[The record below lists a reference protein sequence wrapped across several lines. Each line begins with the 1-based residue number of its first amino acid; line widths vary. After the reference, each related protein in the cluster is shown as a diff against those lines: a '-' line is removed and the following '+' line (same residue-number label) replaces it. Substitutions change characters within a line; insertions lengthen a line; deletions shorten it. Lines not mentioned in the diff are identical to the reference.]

1 MSIFTTKISDIIN
14 SVYQSIYI
22 LNNIDNIDIDELS
35 EDVNKNN
42 INELSREKI
51 IEHISDKKNDII
63 KPANNDIK
71 PVKHNDSNKPIDIN
85 KPNKIDKLNSA
96 KDIKVNDSNREIDK
110 EVIKEINNQI
120 NKQNNKLINYQN
132 NKNLDKNII
141 NLGDKVVNEVGNRQK
156 IISVEDGGNDDII
169 DFNLL

>member
-22 LNNIDNIDIDELS
+22 LNNIDNIDINELS

-51 IEHISDKKNDII
+51 IEHISDKKD
-63 KPANNDIK
+63 DIK
-71 PVKHNDSNKPIDIN
+71 LVDIN
-85 KPNKIDKLNSA
+85 KQINIDKVHEA
-96 KDIKVNDSNREIDK
+96 KDIKVNDSNKEIDK
-110 EVIKEINNQI
+110 EMIKEINNEI
-120 NKQNNKLINYQN
+120 NKQNDKLMNYQH
-132 NKNLDKNII
+132 NKNIDKII
-141 NLGDKVVNEVGNRQK
+141 NQAENRQK
-156 IISVEDGGNDDII
+156 IISVEDGGNNDII

>member
-1 MSIFTTKISDIIN
+1 MSIFTTKISDIVN
-14 SVYQSIYI
+14 SIYQSIYI

-71 PVKHNDSNKPIDIN
+71 PVDIN
-85 KPNKIDKLNSA
+85 KQNNINKVNEA

-110 EVIKEINNQI
+110 EVIKEMNNEI
-120 NKQNNKLINYQN
+120 NKQNDKLINYQN
-132 NKNLDKNII
+132 NKKLDKNIV

-156 IISVEDGGNDDII
+156 IISVEDGGNNDII

>member
-71 PVKHNDSNKPIDIN
+71 PVDIN
-85 KPNKIDKLNSA
+85 KQNNINKVNEA
-96 KDIKVNDSNREIDK
+96 KDIKVNDSNKEIDK
-110 EVIKEINNQI
+110 EVIKEMNNEI
-120 NKQNNKLINYQN
+120 NKQNDKLINYQN
-132 NKNLDKNII
+132 NKKLDKNIV
-141 NLGDKVVNEVGNRQK
+141 NLGDKVVYEVGNRQK

>member
-71 PVKHNDSNKPIDIN
+71 PVDIN
-85 KPNKIDKLNSA
+85 KQNNINKVNEA
-96 KDIKVNDSNREIDK
+96 KDIKVNDSNKEIDK
-110 EVIKEINNQI
+110 EVIKEMNNEI
-120 NKQNNKLINYQN
+120 NKQNDKLINYQN
-132 NKNLDKNII
+132 NKKLDKNIV
-141 NLGDKVVNEVGNRQK
+141 NLGDKVVNELGNRQK
-156 IISVEDGGNDDII
+156 IISVEDGGNNDII

>member
-51 IEHISDKKNDII
+51 IEHISDKKDDII

-71 PVKHNDSNKPIDIN
+71 PVDIN
-85 KPNKIDKLNSA
+85 KQTNINKVNEA
-96 KDIKVNDSNREIDK
+96 KDIKVNDSNKEIDK
-110 EVIKEINNQI
+110 EVIKEMNNEI
-120 NKQNNKLINYQN
+120 NKQNDKLINYQN
-132 NKNLDKNII
+132 NKKLDKNIV
-141 NLGDKVVNEVGNRQK
+141 NLGDKVVNELGNRQK

>member
-1 MSIFTTKISDIIN
+1 MSIFTTKISDIVN
-14 SVYQSIYI
+14 SIYQSIYI
-22 LNNIDNIDIDELS
+22 LNNIDNIDINELS

-42 INELSREKI
+42 ISELSREKI

-63 KPANNDIK
+63 KPDLKPAVK
-71 PVKHNDSNKPIDIN
+71 PVDIN
-85 KPNKIDKLNSA
+85 KKPIINKVNEA
-96 KDIKVNDSNREIDK
+96 KDIKVNDSNKEIDK

-132 NKNLDKNII
+132 NKMLYKNIV
-141 NLGDKVVNEVGNRQK
+141 NLGDKVVNELGNRQK
-156 IISVEDGGNDDII
+156 IISVEDGGNNDII

>member
-63 KPANNDIK
+63 KPINNDIK
-71 PVKHNDSNKPIDIN
+71 PVDIN
-85 KPNKIDKLNSA
+85 KQNNINKVNEA
-96 KDIKVNDSNREIDK
+96 KDIKVNDSNKEIDK
-110 EVIKEINNQI
+110 EVIKEMNNEI
-120 NKQNNKLINYQN
+120 NKQNDKLINYQN
-132 NKNLDKNII
+132 NKKLDKNIV

>member
-1 MSIFTTKISDIIN
+1 MSIFTTKISDIVN
-14 SVYQSIYI
+14 SIYQSIYI

-71 PVKHNDSNKPIDIN
+71 PVDIN
-85 KPNKIDKLNSA
+85 KQTNINKVNEA

-132 NKNLDKNII
+132 NKKLDKNIV

>member
-1 MSIFTTKISDIIN
+1 MSIFTTKISDIVN
-14 SVYQSIYI
+14 SIYQSIYI
-22 LNNIDNIDIDELS
+22 LNNIDNIDINELS

-71 PVKHNDSNKPIDIN
+71 PVDIN
-85 KPNKIDKLNSA
+85 KQTNINKVNEA
-96 KDIKVNDSNREIDK
+96 KDIKVNDSNKEIDK
-110 EVIKEINNQI
+110 EVIKEMSNEI
-120 NKQNNKLINYQN
+120 NKQNDKLINYQN
-132 NKNLDKNII
+132 NKKLDKNIV

>member
-71 PVKHNDSNKPIDIN
+71 PVDIN
-85 KPNKIDKLNSA
+85 KQTNINKVNEA
-96 KDIKVNDSNREIDK
+96 KDIKVNDSNKEIDK
-110 EVIKEINNQI
+110 EVIKEMNNEI
-120 NKQNNKLINYQN
+120 NKQNDKLINYQN
-132 NKNLDKNII
+132 NKKLDKNIV

-156 IISVEDGGNDDII
+156 IISVEDGGNNDII

>member
-71 PVKHNDSNKPIDIN
+71 PVDIN
-85 KPNKIDKLNSA
+85 KQTNINKVNEA
-96 KDIKVNDSNREIDK
+96 KDIKVNDSNKEIDK
-110 EVIKEINNQI
+110 EVIKEMNNEI
-120 NKQNNKLINYQN
+120 NKQNDKLINYQN
-132 NKNLDKNII
+132 NKMLDKNIV

-156 IISVEDGGNDDII
+156 IISVEDGGNNDII

>member
-71 PVKHNDSNKPIDIN
+71 PVDIKKQTNIN
-85 KPNKIDKLNSA
+85 KVNEA
-96 KDIKVNDSNREIDK
+96 KDIKVNDSNKEIDK
-110 EVIKEINNQI
+110 EVIKEMNNEI
-120 NKQNNKLINYQN
+120 NKQNDKLINYQN
-132 NKNLDKNII
+132 NKKLDKNIV
-141 NLGDKVVNEVGNRQK
+141 NLGDKVVNELGNRQK
-156 IISVEDGGNDDII
+156 IISVEDGGNNDII

>member
-51 IEHISDKKNDII
+51 IEHISDKKDDII

-71 PVKHNDSNKPIDIN
+71 PVDIN
-85 KPNKIDKLNSA
+85 KQNNINKVNEA
-96 KDIKVNDSNREIDK
+96 KDIKVNDSNKEIDK
-110 EVIKEINNQI
+110 EVIKEMNNEI
-120 NKQNNKLINYQN
+120 NKQNDKLINYQN
-132 NKNLDKNII
+132 NKKLDKNIV
-141 NLGDKVVNEVGNRQK
+141 NLGDKIVNELGNRQK

>member
-63 KPANNDIK
+63 KPVNNEIK
-71 PVKHNDSNKPIDIN
+71 PVDIN
-85 KPNKIDKLNSA
+85 KQTNINKVNEA
-96 KDIKVNDSNREIDK
+96 KDIKVNDSNKEIDK
-110 EVIKEINNQI
+110 EVIKEMNNEI
-120 NKQNNKLINYQN
+120 NKQNDKLINYQN
-132 NKNLDKNII
+132 NKKLDKNIV

-156 IISVEDGGNDDII
+156 IISVEDGRNDDII

>member
-51 IEHISDKKNDII
+51 IEHISDKKDDII

-71 PVKHNDSNKPIDIN
+71 LVDIN
-85 KPNKIDKLNSA
+85 KQTNINKVNEA
-96 KDIKVNDSNREIDK
+96 KDIKVNDSNKEIDK
-110 EVIKEINNQI
+110 EMIKEMNNEI
-120 NKQNNKLINYQN
+120 NKQNDKLINYQN
-132 NKNLDKNII
+132 NKKLDKNIV
-141 NLGDKVVNEVGNRQK
+141 NLGDKVVNELGNRQK
-156 IISVEDGGNDDII
+156 IISVEDGGNNDII

>member
-1 MSIFTTKISDIIN
+1 MSIFTTKISDIVN
-14 SVYQSIYI
+14 SIYQSIYI

-51 IEHISDKKNDII
+51 IEHISDKKDDII

-71 PVKHNDSNKPIDIN
+71 PVDIN
-85 KPNKIDKLNSA
+85 KQNNINKVNEA
-96 KDIKVNDSNREIDK
+96 KDIKVNDSNKEIDK
-110 EVIKEINNQI
+110 EVIKEMNNEI
-120 NKQNNKLINYQN
+120 NKQNDKLINYQN
-132 NKNLDKNII
+132 NKKLDKNII

-156 IISVEDGGNDDII
+156 IISVEDGGNNDII

>member
-63 KPANNDIK
+63 KP
-71 PVKHNDSNKPIDIN
+71 VDIN
-85 KPNKIDKLNSA
+85 KQNNINKVNEA
-96 KDIKVNDSNREIDK
+96 KDIKVNDSNKEIDK
-110 EVIKEINNQI
+110 EVIKEMNNEI
-120 NKQNNKLINYQN
+120 NKQNDKLINYQN
-132 NKNLDKNII
+132 NKKLDKNIV

-156 IISVEDGGNDDII
+156 IISVEDGGNNDII

>member
-51 IEHISDKKNDII
+51 IEHISDKKDDII

-71 PVKHNDSNKPIDIN
+71 PVD
-85 KPNKIDKLNSA
+85 
-96 KDIKVNDSNREIDK
+96 
-110 EVIKEINNQI
+110 I
-120 NKQNNKLINYQN
+120 NKQNDKLINYQN
-132 NKNLDKNII
+132 NKKLDKNIV

>member
-63 KPANNDIK
+63 KPVKQNDI
-71 PVKHNDSNKPIDIN
+71 NKPIDIN

-132 NKNLDKNII
+132 NKKLDKNII

-156 IISVEDGGNDDII
+156 IISVEDGGNNDII

>member
-42 INELSREKI
+42 ISELSREKI
-51 IEHISDKKNDII
+51 IEHISDKKDDII

-71 PVKHNDSNKPIDIN
+71 PVDIN
-85 KPNKIDKLNSA
+85 KQNNINKVNEA
-96 KDIKVNDSNREIDK
+96 KDIKVNDSNKEIDK
-110 EVIKEINNQI
+110 EVIKEMNNEI
-120 NKQNNKLINYQN
+120 NKQNDKLINYQN
-132 NKNLDKNII
+132 NKKLDKNIV

-156 IISVEDGGNDDII
+156 IISVEDGGNNDII

>member
-51 IEHISDKKNDII
+51 IEHISDKKDDII

-71 PVKHNDSNKPIDIN
+71 PVDIN
-85 KPNKIDKLNSA
+85 KQTNINKVNEA
-96 KDIKVNDSNREIDK
+96 KDIKVNDSNKEIDK
-110 EVIKEINNQI
+110 EVIKEMNNEI
-120 NKQNNKLINYQN
+120 NKQNDKLINYQN
-132 NKNLDKNII
+132 NKKLDKNIV
-141 NLGDKVVNEVGNRQK
+141 NLGDKIVNEVGNRQK
-156 IISVEDGGNDDII
+156 IISVEDGGNNDII

>member
-51 IEHISDKKNDII
+51 IEHISDKKDDII
-63 KPANNDIK
+63 KPANNEIK
-71 PVKHNDSNKPIDIN
+71 PVDIN
-85 KPNKIDKLNSA
+85 KQTNINKVNEA
-96 KDIKVNDSNREIDK
+96 KDIKVNDSNKEIDK
-110 EVIKEINNQI
+110 EVIKEMNNEI

-132 NKNLDKNII
+132 NKKLDKNII

-156 IISVEDGGNDDII
+156 IISVEDGGNNDII

>member
-51 IEHISDKKNDII
+51 IEHISDKKDDII

-71 PVKHNDSNKPIDIN
+71 PVDIN
-85 KPNKIDKLNSA
+85 KQNNINKVNEA
-96 KDIKVNDSNREIDK
+96 KDIKVNDSNKEIDK
-110 EVIKEINNQI
+110 EVIKEMNNEI
-120 NKQNNKLINYQN
+120 NKQNDKLINYQN
-132 NKNLDKNII
+132 NKKLDKNIV
-141 NLGDKVVNEVGNRQK
+141 NLGDKVVNELGNRQK
-156 IISVEDGGNDDII
+156 IISVEDGGNNDII

>member
-63 KPANNDIK
+63 KPVNNDIK
-71 PVKHNDSNKPIDIN
+71 PVDIN
-85 KPNKIDKLNSA
+85 KQTNINKVNEA
-96 KDIKVNDSNREIDK
+96 KDIKVNDSNKEIDK
-110 EVIKEINNQI
+110 EVIKEMNNEI
-120 NKQNNKLINYQN
+120 NKQNDKLINYQN
-132 NKNLDKNII
+132 NKKLDKNIV

>member
-51 IEHISDKKNDII
+51 IEHISDKKDDII

-71 PVKHNDSNKPIDIN
+71 PVDIN
-85 KPNKIDKLNSA
+85 KQNNINKVNEA
-96 KDIKVNDSNREIDK
+96 KDIKVNDSNKEIDK
-110 EVIKEINNQI
+110 EMIKEMNNEI
-120 NKQNNKLINYQN
+120 NKQNDKLINYQN
-132 NKNLDKNII
+132 NKKLDKNIV
-141 NLGDKVVNEVGNRQK
+141 NLGDKVVNELGNRQK
-156 IISVEDGGNDDII
+156 IISVEDGGNNDII

>member
-51 IEHISDKKNDII
+51 IEHISDKKDDII

-71 PVKHNDSNKPIDIN
+71 PVDIN
-85 KPNKIDKLNSA
+85 KQNNINKVNEA
-96 KDIKVNDSNREIDK
+96 KDIKVNDSNKEIDK
-110 EVIKEINNQI
+110 EVIKEMNNEI
-120 NKQNNKLINYQN
+120 NKQNDKLINYQN
-132 NKNLDKNII
+132 NKKLDKNIV

>member
-14 SVYQSIYI
+14 SIYQSIYI

-51 IEHISDKKNDII
+51 IEHISDKKDDII

-71 PVKHNDSNKPIDIN
+71 PVDIN
-85 KPNKIDKLNSA
+85 KQNNINKVNEA
-96 KDIKVNDSNREIDK
+96 KDIKVNDSNKEIDK
-110 EVIKEINNQI
+110 EMIKEMNNEI
-120 NKQNNKLINYQN
+120 NKQNDKLINYQN
-132 NKNLDKNII
+132 NKKLDKNIV
-141 NLGDKVVNEVGNRQK
+141 NLGDKVVNELGNRQK

>member
-51 IEHISDKKNDII
+51 IEHISDKKDDII
-63 KPANNDIK
+63 KPVNNDIK
-71 PVKHNDSNKPIDIN
+71 PVDIN
-85 KPNKIDKLNSA
+85 KQTNINKVNEA
-96 KDIKVNDSNREIDK
+96 KDIKVNDSNKEIDK
-110 EVIKEINNQI
+110 EVIKEMNNEI
-120 NKQNNKLINYQN
+120 NKQNDKLINYQN
-132 NKNLDKNII
+132 NKKLDKNIV

>member
-42 INELSREKI
+42 ISELSREKI

-71 PVKHNDSNKPIDIN
+71 PVDIN
-85 KPNKIDKLNSA
+85 KQTNINKVNEA
-96 KDIKVNDSNREIDK
+96 KDIKVNDSNKEIDK
-110 EVIKEINNQI
+110 EVIKEMNNEI
-120 NKQNNKLINYQN
+120 NKQNDKLINYQN
-132 NKNLDKNII
+132 NKKLDKNIV

>member
-1 MSIFTTKISDIIN
+1 MSIFTTKISDIVN
-14 SVYQSIYI
+14 SIYQSIYI

-42 INELSREKI
+42 ISELSREKI
-51 IEHISDKKNDII
+51 IEHISDKKDDTI
-63 KPANNDIK
+63 KPDNIKHTNK
-71 PVKHNDSNKPIDIN
+71 PVDIN
-85 KPNKIDKLNSA
+85 KRHNTNKLNEA
-96 KDIKVNDSNREIDK
+96 KDIKVNDSNKEIDK
-110 EVIKEINNQI
+110 EMIKEINNEI

-132 NKNLDKNII
+132 NKKLDKNIV

-156 IISVEDGGNDDII
+156 IISVEDGGNNDII

>member
-1 MSIFTTKISDIIN
+1 MSIFTTKISDIVN
-14 SVYQSIYI
+14 SIYQSIYI
-22 LNNIDNIDIDELS
+22 LNNIDNIDINELS

-71 PVKHNDSNKPIDIN
+71 PVDIN
-85 KPNKIDKLNSA
+85 KQNNINKVNEA
-96 KDIKVNDSNREIDK
+96 KDIKVNDSNKEIDK
-110 EVIKEINNQI
+110 EMIKEMNNEI

-132 NKNLDKNII
+132 NKKLDKNIV

>member
-51 IEHISDKKNDII
+51 IEHISDKKDDII

-71 PVKHNDSNKPIDIN
+71 PVDIN
-85 KPNKIDKLNSA
+85 KQNNINKVNEA
-96 KDIKVNDSNREIDK
+96 KDIKVNDSNKEIDK
-110 EVIKEINNQI
+110 EMIKEMNNEI
-120 NKQNNKLINYQN
+120 NKQNDKLINYQN
-132 NKNLDKNII
+132 NKKLDKNIV

-156 IISVEDGGNDDII
+156 IISVEDGGNNDII

>member
-71 PVKHNDSNKPIDIN
+71 PVDIN
-85 KPNKIDKLNSA
+85 KQTNINKVNEA
-96 KDIKVNDSNREIDK
+96 KDIKVNDSNKEIDK
-110 EVIKEINNQI
+110 EVIKEMNNEI
-120 NKQNNKLINYQN
+120 NKQNDKLINYQN
-132 NKNLDKNII
+132 NKKLDKNIV

>member
-51 IEHISDKKNDII
+51 IEHISDKKDDII

-71 PVKHNDSNKPIDIN
+71 PVDIN
-85 KPNKIDKLNSA
+85 KQTNINKVNEA
-96 KDIKVNDSNREIDK
+96 KDIKVNDSNKEIDK
-110 EVIKEINNQI
+110 EVIKEMNNEI
-120 NKQNNKLINYQN
+120 NKQNDKLINYQN
-132 NKNLDKNII
+132 NKKLDKNIV
-141 NLGDKVVNEVGNRQK
+141 NLGDKVVNELGNRQK
-156 IISVEDGGNDDII
+156 IISVEDGGNNDII

>member
-42 INELSREKI
+42 ISELSREKI
-51 IEHISDKKNDII
+51 IEHISDKKDDII

-71 PVKHNDSNKPIDIN
+71 PVDIN
-85 KPNKIDKLNSA
+85 KQTNINKVNEA
-96 KDIKVNDSNREIDK
+96 KDIKVNDSNKEIDK
-110 EVIKEINNQI
+110 EMIKEMNNEI
-120 NKQNNKLINYQN
+120 NKQNDKLINYQN
-132 NKNLDKNII
+132 NKKLDKNIV

-156 IISVEDGGNDDII
+156 IISVEDEGNNDII